1 MMSTTRTRRVTCAST
16 ATPSCKILKLDDE
29 IFAEVEGDAD
39 SLAGLLL
46 EIKGDFP
53 ELHEKIDYQNF
64 TFEIM
69 ELEER
74 RISKVKV
81 VVHQPSSDQPTA

>member
-1 MMSTTRTRRVTCAST
+1 
-16 ATPSCKILKLDDE
+16 LKLDDE
-29 IFAEVEGDAD
+29 IFSEVEGDAD

-53 ELHEKIDYQNF
+53 ELHEKIDYLNF
-64 TFEIM
+64 TFEIQEM
-69 ELEER
+69 EER

>member
-1 MMSTTRTRRVTCAST
+1 MTL
-16 ATPSCKILKLDDE
+16 I
-29 IFAEVEGDAD
+29 
-39 SLAGLLL
+39 LAGLLL

-53 ELHEKIDYQNF
+53 ELHEKIDYLNF
-64 TFEIM
+64 TFEIQEM
-69 ELEER
+69 EER